1 MVDTRATWT
10 RGRKTRLRPQTL
22 GGFTLIEL
30 MIVVAV
36 VAILAAIALPSYNS
50 YIQKGRRAD
59 AMSALLEL
67 AQAVERSFTLNN
79 SYASAT
85 IDTSITSRLTGYYSI
100 GFATGS
106 PTATGY
112 TLQAVPV
119 SGSAQ
124 ASDSCGT
131 LAVTSTGS
139 RTATRAGA
147 SVSGCW
153 N

>member
-1 MVDTRATWT
+1 MVDTNVPWT
-10 RGRKTRLRPQTL
+10 RGRKTRLRHSRV

-36 VAILAAIALPSYNS
+36 VAILAAIALPSYNT

-67 AQAVERSFTLNN
+67 AQSLERSFTVNN

-85 IDTSITSRLTGYYSI
+85 IDTSITSRLTGYYTV
-100 GFATGS
+100 GFAAGS
-106 PTATGY
+106 PTATAY

-119 SGSAQ
+119 SGSSQ

-131 LAVTSTGS
+131 LAITSTGS

-147 SVSGCW
+147 TVAGCW